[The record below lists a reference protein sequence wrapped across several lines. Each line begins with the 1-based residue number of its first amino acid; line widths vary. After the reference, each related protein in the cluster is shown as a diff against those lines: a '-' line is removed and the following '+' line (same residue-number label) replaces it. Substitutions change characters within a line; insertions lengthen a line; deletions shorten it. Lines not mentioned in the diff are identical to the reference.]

1 MKKKTKDIMFIWL
14 LLGILYILGIV
25 SSFEFAIEK
34 VQSTGIDTNN
44 PIIITTFILV
54 NIISLIMLFI
64 QILVFSLILY
74 FIATVTGNNL
84 NKKESLYIMSFTFL
98 INMLSLIP
106 LSIVNLF
113 FSTEYIVIS
122 NNYIY
127 ILLNPFLLLS
137 IYALYKLLKKNSVNI
152 KLLSIFIPIYYI
164 IQVIIQFLNN

>member
-1 MKKKTKDIMFIWL
+1 MKKKTRDIMFIWL

-64 QILVFSLILY
+64 QILAFSLILY